1 MPRLFGRR
9 QRRRWRRLAGVWL
22 GMAVTL
28 ALMWQFAIIR
38 DPVWFMVLVF
48 VGVVFAVVEVGH
60 RP

>member
-9 QRRRWRRLAGVWL
+9 QRRRWQRLAGVWL
-22 GMAVTL
+22 GIAVTL
-28 ALMWQFAIIR
+28 ALLWLFAVVR

-48 VGVVFAVVEVGH
+48 VGVVFAVIEAGH